1 LLRQIEK
8 PVRDVARRVQRT
20 TKKMKEPQSPQRR
33 KQVRSRFD
41 PLAQITRG
49 RVTCRNVGAAP
60 ATRGH
65 QFRPQS
71 DQKNHLVRVALGRC
85 GQILQQRQC
94 ALEMLLRPDVCAP
107 AAIRF
112 TGVLAIDD
120 RPFRI
125 ACMLEMHREFGGDL
139 GCSLTVRRFEAH
151 PNQSMQHRASS
162 D

>member
-1 LLRQIEK
+1 
-8 PVRDVARRVQRT
+8 
-20 TKKMKEPQSPQRR
+20 M
-33 KQVRSRFD
+33 RSRFD

-65 QFRPQS
+65 QFRPES
-71 DQKNHLVRVALGRC
+71 DPKNDLARVALGRC
-85 GQILQQRQC
+85 GQTLQQRQRP
-94 ALEMLLRPDVCAP
+94 LEMLLCPDVCAT

-112 TGVLAIDD
+112 TGALAIDD
-120 RPFRI
+120 RPLRI

-139 GCSLTVRRFEAH
+139 GCSLPVRGFEAH